1 MSIVIVIAVPVAVHS
16 RTAIV
21 LAQQQQRIRHY
32 KKRKAAVQEAVQDV
46 PETMGNM
53 P

>member
-21 LAQQQQRIRHY
+21 LAQQQQRSRHY
-32 KKRKAAVQEAVQDV
+32 EKRRAVQGAVQDV
-46 PETMGNM
+46 PETMGNT